1 MYKKSPQTIIVAGV
15 VVFLLIAGGY
25 ILKPQ
30 TAKAVSVSPVR
41 LEITG
46 DPGTTV
52 HSEFVVTNDEAG
64 EKTFY
69 STFENFEAQ
78 GETGTPNFIPA
89 KDGLATWITAPGSIT
104 LKPGEK
110 QTVPFSITIPSNAE
124 AGGNFAAIFLGTTP
138 PEKQGQVQVAI
149 GGRIGILVLLKV
161 SGPVSEKGGL
171 LEFFAEGKKSI
182 FSSEPVNLYYRFQ
195 NNGGDRIK
203 PTGSVV
209 VRNMFGLTSATLSA
223 NPSEGNILPDSIRK
237 FNVVWGQALP
247 ESAHQGFWSQV
258 GRELQHFHFG
268 RYTANI
274 VLSYGATNQTVS
286 QTLVLWLIPWQL
298 LSLILILAVAAYFI
312 FGTGLKRYNRWII
325 KRAKVAARSR

>member
-1 MYKKSPQTIIVAGV
+1 MPKSLPQKKTLVGA
-15 VVFLLIAGGY
+15 VFFFTLTLF
-25 ILKPQ
+25 LTLPLTSVQ
-30 TAKAVSVSPVR
+30 AVTVSPVR

-46 DPGTTV
+46 NPGTTV
-52 HSEFVVTNDEAG
+52 HSEFVVTNDEAS

-89 KDGLATWITAPGSIT
+89 KDGLATWITAPGSVT

-110 QTVPFSITIPSNAE
+110 QTIPFSITIPSNAE

-161 SGPVSEKGGL
+161 SGLVSEKGGL

-182 FSSEPVNLYYRFQ
+182 FASEPVNLYYRFQ

-209 VRNMFGLTSATLSA
+209 IRNTFGLTAATLSA
-223 NPSEGNILPDSIRK
+223 NPSEGNILPASIRK

-247 ESAHQGFWSQV
+247 ESTSRGFWSEV
-258 GRELQHFHFG
+258 GRELRHFHFG

-274 VLSYGATNQTVS
+274 VLSYGETNQTVS
-286 QTLVLWLIPWQL
+286 ETLALWMIPWQL
-298 LSLILILAVAAYFI
+298 LSLIALLAVAAYFI
-312 FGTGLKRYNRWII
+312 FGTGLKRYNHWII